1 MSKKGIILT
10 QDSRYGTREQKS
22 RKIIAIIQ
30 DCIDQDLSEL
40 SCLDVGCSTGGIT
53 NNLAPYFHEMIGV
66 DIDHDL
72 VTQAR
77 QSSKVNQE
85 YFSIA
90 SAHNLPFGDQNFD
103 VAICAQVYEH
113 VSDQSALAE
122 EIWRILK
129 PGGICFFS
137 GPNRLKIM
145 EEHYW
150 LPFLSWLPRPIAN
163 LYLRVFKR
171 GAFYDAYPLFYWQIR
186 NLWNGFEIFDY
197 MPEILRD
204 PERFELNDDL
214 RSGNWIRN
222 LPTWIIDA
230 LAPLYPNYNWILKKS
245 L

>member
-1 MSKKGIILT
+1 MN

-22 RKIIAIIQ
+22 KKIITIIQ
-30 DCIDQDLSEL
+30 ESIGQDLSEL
-40 SCLDVGCSTGGIT
+40 TCLDVGCSTGGIT
-53 NNLAPYFHEMIGV
+53 NNLAPYFHEMIGI
-66 DIDHDL
+66 DINHEL
-72 VTQAR
+72 VSKAR
-77 QSSKVNQE
+77 QSSRQNQE

-90 SAHNLPFGDQNFD
+90 SAHNLPFGDKKFD

-113 VSDQSALAE
+113 VRDQSALAE
-122 EIWRILK
+122 EIWRTLK

-150 LPFLSWLPRPIAN
+150 LPFLSWLPRPLAN
-163 LYLRVFKR
+163 LYMRVFKR

-186 NLWNGFEIFDY
+186 RLWNEFEIFDY

-204 PERFELNDDL
+204 PERFELSNDL
-214 RSGNWIRN
+214 HSGTWIRN
-222 LPTWIIDA
+222 LPTWITVA

>member
-1 MSKKGIILT
+1 LN

-22 RKIIAIIQ
+22 KKIITIIQ
-30 DCIDQDLSEL
+30 ESIGQDLSEL
-40 SCLDVGCSTGGIT
+40 TCLDVGCSTGGIT
-53 NNLAPYFHEMIGV
+53 NNLAPYFHEMIGI
-66 DIDHDL
+66 DINHEM
-72 VTQAR
+72 VSKAM
-77 QSSKVNQE
+77 QSSRENQE

-90 SAHNLPFGDQNFD
+90 SAHNLPFGDKNFD

-122 EIWRILK
+122 EIWRTLK

-150 LPFLSWLPRPIAN
+150 LPFLSWLPRPLAN
-163 LYLRVFKR
+163 LYMRVFKR

-186 NLWNGFEIFDY
+186 RLWNEFEIYDY
-197 MPEILRD
+197 MPEILRA
-204 PERFELNDDL
+204 PERYELNNDL
-214 RSGNWIRN
+214 RSGSWIRN
-222 LPTWIIDA
+222 LPIWIIEG
-230 LAPLYPNYNWILKKS
+230 LAPFYPNYNWILKKP

>member
-1 MSKKGIILT
+1 MN

-22 RKIIAIIQ
+22 KKIITIIQ
-30 DCIDQDLSEL
+30 DCIGQDLSEL

-66 DIDHDL
+66 DIDSGL
-72 VTQAR
+72 VSQAR
-77 QSSKVNQE
+77 QSSKVIQE

-90 SAHNLPFGDQNFD
+90 SAHNLPFDDQNFD

-150 LPFLSWLPRPIAN
+150 LPFLSWLPRPLAN
-163 LYLRVFKR
+163 LYMRVFKR
-171 GAFYDAYPLFYWQIR
+171 GAYYDAYPLFYWQIR

-214 RSGNWIRN
+214 RSGNQIQN
-222 LPTWIIDA
+222 LPTWMIEA

-245 L
+245 S